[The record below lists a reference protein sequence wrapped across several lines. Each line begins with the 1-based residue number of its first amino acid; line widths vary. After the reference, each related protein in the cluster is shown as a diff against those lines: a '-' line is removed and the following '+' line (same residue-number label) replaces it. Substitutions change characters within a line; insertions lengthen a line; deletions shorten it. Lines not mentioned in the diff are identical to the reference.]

1 MVLVSISV
9 RSKLVLCT
17 DDILELFLLKEGAN
31 VSHRVVSQHVEV
43 TQAGTYRN
51 VAFL

>member
-17 DDILELFLLKEGAN
+17 DDILELFLLKEGA
-31 VSHRVVSQHVEV
+31 SRPTGRV
-43 TQAGTYRN
+43 GI
-51 VAFL
+51 